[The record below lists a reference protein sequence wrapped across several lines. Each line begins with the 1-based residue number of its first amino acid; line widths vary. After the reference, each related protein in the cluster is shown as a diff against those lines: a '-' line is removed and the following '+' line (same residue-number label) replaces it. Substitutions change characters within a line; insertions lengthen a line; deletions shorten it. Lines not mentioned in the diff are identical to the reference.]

1 MERSEAEAL
10 PAVAPT
16 IRKGYALTNPQS
28 LVIFKFNFLFSF
40 WVQATSKARGLR
52 LCRMV
57 RVGEIRQSFPLP
69 GEPSLGLA

>member
-40 WVQATSKARGLR
+40 LGTGDFKGSGASPLQD
-52 LCRMV
+52 
-57 RVGEIRQSFPLP
+57 GESR
-69 GEPSLGLA
+69 

>member
-40 WVQATSKARGLR
+40 LGTGDFKGSGAS
-52 LCRMV
+52 
-57 RVGEIRQSFPLP
+57 PLP
-69 GEPSLGLA
+69 DGE